1 MENIFESASR
11 EAIRFNVSKGVITTE
26 DLWSLKLEDLDTIA
40 QSLNKQIR
48 ESNES
53 ESFIKAR
60 PLRTKAFEITQ
71 LKFEVV
77 KRIIEVKLEE
87 KERKALAAEKAAKRA
102 QLIELIGK
110 KELTALES
118 QSVDDLKKQLA
129 ELD

>member
-1 MENIFESASR
+1 MNIFEQASK
-11 EAIRFNVSKGVITTE
+11 EKLRFTMTKGSISTE
-26 DLWSLKLEDLDTIA
+26 DLWDLKLEDLDIIA
-40 QSLNKQIR
+40 QTLNKQIR
-48 ESNES
+48 DSREN
-53 ESFIKAR
+53 ESFIRSTSTKSKA
-60 PLRTKAFEITQ
+60 LVAWELAFEI
-71 LKFEVV
+71 V
-77 KRIIEVKLEE
+77 KRVIEVKLEE